1 MASQQPRHERA
12 SSDRTQAMP
21 VSAAA
26 LQRPGMGGRTASA
39 PTGGL
44 YKLDSVRR
52 QGSAARLGQT
62 LEEDELSGNYTP
74 KLSRSRQG
82 DEVCPKPAALIGHAE
97 L

>member
-12 SSDRTQAMP
+12 SSDRAQAMMM
-21 VSAAA
+21 SAAA
-26 LQRPGMGGRTASA
+26 SQRPGMGGRTASA

-62 LEEDELSGNYTP
+62 LEEEEVPGNHTP
-74 KLSRSRQG
+74 KRSRFRQG
-82 DEVCPKPAALIGHAE
+82 DEVCPEILR